1 MLMEQTLQDL
11 RDFKLTGMANALTNQ
26 LEQPKSY
33 DLSFEER
40 LSLLVDA
47 EKIYR
52 KDKRLERLLKGAKL
66 RHNACVE
73 DIVGR
78 LVQHV

>member
-11 RDFKLTGMANALTNQ
+11 RSFKLTGMADALTRQ

-40 LSLLVDA
+40 LSLLVEA

-52 KDKRLERLLKGAKL
+52 KDKRLERLLRPCRKIENFWKL
-66 RHNACVE
+66 
-73 DIVGR
+73 D
-78 LVQHV
+78 

>member
-11 RDFKLTGMANALTNQ
+11 RSFKLTGMADALTSQ

-40 LSLLVDA
+40 LSLLVEA

-52 KDKRLERLLKGAKL
+52 KGISLDRIDKELTISEQDKEKIKKYSAK
-66 RHNACVE
+66 N
-73 DIVGR
+73 
-78 LVQHV
+78 